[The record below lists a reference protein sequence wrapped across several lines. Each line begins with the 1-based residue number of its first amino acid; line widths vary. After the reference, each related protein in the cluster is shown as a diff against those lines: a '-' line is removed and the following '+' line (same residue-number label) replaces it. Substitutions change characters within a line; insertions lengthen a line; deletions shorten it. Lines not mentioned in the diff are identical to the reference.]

1 MNSDSR
7 TTEINLINNTT
18 SAPQNIT
25 FEFYLSLPNDTRIY
39 HVTYT
44 ELNSM
49 EIARLLN
56 NRIDLSHIPD
66 HQLPFHYNYFGSFP
80 STKPRNTH
88 CTLIDQSGSKRSR
101 KNSSSGFVLAKRS

>member
-49 EIARLLN
+49 EITQLLN
-56 NRIDLSHIPD
+56 NRIDLSHFPD
-66 HQLPFHYNYFGSFP
+66 HKLPFHYNV
-80 STKPRNTH
+80 H
-88 CTLIDQSGSKRSR
+88 HLIRQEI
-101 KNSSSGFVLAKRS
+101 VQ